1 MPRPTRPG
9 TLPPPPPGWPRPPG
23 RQAGPQRRWTHLP
36 GLNPHHSKRWKAGL
50 GILGVLVVLAVCGI
64 GSYMIVVD
72 ERKGV
77 QAQANSNSVK
87 PTTTPVDISSRQVD
101 PKPLTTDEVFPS
113 RTIVVDP
120 NQPDAVYTLIG
131 NAQESKDCKAAA
143 EGEVAKLLADS
154 GCSQVVRGT
163 LKTPVDGYLVTGGI
177 FNLETSAVA
186 DKAWGQIETIVKEE
200 KGRFVGYVV
209 ASDKSTKPLA
219 LASSVVGWTVKGHY
233 VAYCVVARTDSQA
246 IPDDDPYAKQ
256 IMFDIV
262 QFYLQGKILGDRAT
276 DPIDPSAPPPSA
288 KPSA

>member
-9 TLPPPPPGWPRPPG
+9 VLPPPPPGWPRPPG
-23 RQAGPQRRWTHLP
+23 RPPGPQRRWTHLP

-50 GILGVLVVLAVCGI
+50 SILGVLVVLAVCGI

-72 ERKGV
+72 EQKGV
-77 QAQANSNSVK
+77 QAQANTGPK

-101 PKPLTTDEVFPS
+101 PKPLTAKEVFPE
-113 RTIVVDP
+113 RTIIVDP
-120 NQPDAVYTLIG
+120 NQPDAVYTLDG
-131 NAQESKDCKAAA
+131 NPQESNDCKSAA
-143 EGEVAKLLADS
+143 EGEVAKLLAEA

-177 FNLETSAVA
+177 FNLETSVAA

-209 ASDKSTKPLA
+209 TSDKATKPLA

-233 VAYCVVARTDSQA
+233 VAFCVVARTDSQA
-246 IPDDDPYAKQ
+246 IADDDPYAKQ

-262 QFYLQGKILGDRAT
+262 QYYLQGKVLEERAT
-276 DPIDPSAPPPSA
+276 DPIDPSAAPSA